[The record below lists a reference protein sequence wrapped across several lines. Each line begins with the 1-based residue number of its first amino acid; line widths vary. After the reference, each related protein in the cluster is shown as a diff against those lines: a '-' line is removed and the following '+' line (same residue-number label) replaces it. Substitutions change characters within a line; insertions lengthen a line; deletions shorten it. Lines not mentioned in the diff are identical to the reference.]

1 VRTALKI
8 RFVTACG
15 WETMITCEP
24 STSTMSAPARWAME
38 RTTSLPAFAFVGGE
52 GGHEDQADDAGGGG
66 GGVGDHRPAV
76 GVADQQHGAVN
87 LV

>member
-1 VRTALKI
+1 MANSTAVSESWPVGYWRWTRAVL
-8 RFVTACG
+8 RMLSVELA
-15 WETMITCEP
+15 W
-24 STSTMSAPARWAME
+24 TSPQ
-38 RTTSLPAFAFVGGE
+38 AFAFVGGE

-87 LV
+87 LG